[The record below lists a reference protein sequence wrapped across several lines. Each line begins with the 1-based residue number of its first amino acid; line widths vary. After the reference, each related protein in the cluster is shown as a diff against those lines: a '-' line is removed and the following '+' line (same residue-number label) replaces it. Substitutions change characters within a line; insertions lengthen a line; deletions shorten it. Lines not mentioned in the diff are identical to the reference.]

1 MPLEEYIIS
10 VFCMVD
16 DCIKKS
22 FSHVTLRERGF
33 PPKLTDVEVITMEI
47 VGEFLKIDTDVGIW
61 RYFREH
67 WLTWFPQLGS
77 RANFSKQAANLW
89 HIKQKIQR
97 DLSDDLH
104 ATIDP
109 IHLSDGFPIP
119 ICHFK
124 RAYFSRLFKAEATY
138 GYCASKAEA
147 YYGFKGNLVISSSG
161 IITGVTVTQAH
172 IDERESLYDIVD
184 NVEGLLIADKGLIG
198 SAYQKQFRLETGVN
212 LQTPTRSNMHDSRGK
227 DCNRWLTSTRRLVET
242 VIGQLTERFQIE
254 KVRAR
259 DVWHLTSRIA
269 RKVLAHTVSAAINK
283 KVGNPMLQFEQLAV
297 P

>member
-16 DCIKKS
+16 KLLKKS
-22 FSHVTLRERGF
+22 FSDVTLRERGF
-33 PPKLTDVEVITMEI
+33 PPKLTDAEVITMEI
-47 VGEFLKIDTDVGIW
+47 VGEFLKIDTDTGIW
-61 RYFREH
+61 RYFHEH
-67 WLTWFPQLGS
+67 WLSWFPQLGS
-77 RANFSKQAANLW
+77 RANFAKQAANLW

-97 DLSDDLH
+97 CLLDDLR
-104 ATIDP
+104 ATVDS
-109 IHLSDGFPIP
+109 IHFSDGFPIP

-124 RAYFSRLFKAEATY
+124 RAYFSSLFKGEATY
-138 GYCASKAEA
+138 GHCASKAET

-172 IDERESLYDIVD
+172 IDERESLYDIVG
-184 NVEGLLIADKGLIG
+184 NVDGLLIADKGLIG
-198 SAYQKQFRLETGVN
+198 EDYQKQFRLETGVN
-212 LQTPTRSNMHDSRGK
+212 LQTPTRSNMHDPRGK

-259 DVWHLTSRIA
+259 DLWHLTSRIA

-283 KVGNPMLQFEQLAV
+283 KAGNPILQFEHLAV
-297 P
+297 S